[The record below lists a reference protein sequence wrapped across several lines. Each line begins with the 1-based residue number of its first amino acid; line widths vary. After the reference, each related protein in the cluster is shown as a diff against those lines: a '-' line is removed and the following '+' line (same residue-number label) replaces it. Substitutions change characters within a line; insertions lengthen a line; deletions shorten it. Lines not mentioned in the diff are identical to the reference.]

1 MTSDPE
7 PEKPQAE
14 EPPLGGPLASTPP
27 RVLPGPVGRG
37 LRHLEHALLIGALL
51 GAAFLP
57 LADTLGRPF
66 GFAVPAGAEY
76 LKQLVLW
83 LAFLGGLVATRERRH
98 LSLSTVE
105 LFPEKIRRVGR
116 LLAAAVAAATV
127 AILTYA
133 SVVLVLAN
141 REEGR
146 VLMGGMPVW
155 ILELVMPVSLGL
167 MALRFAWGASA
178 RWPGRLIAFSA
189 IPAAFA
195 LGLIPDAVAGLAL
208 PMAVFFLAA
217 LVLGT
222 PVFVAMAAFAL
233 FFFFRDGLP
242 VAAVSAEVYRLISSP
257 TLPAIPLLT
266 ATGYVLAE
274 SNASLRLLRFF
285 KSLLGWM
292 PGGLAVIVIAV
303 CALFTTFTGGS
314 GITVIAI
321 GGLVYPMLRE
331 DGYPEGFSLGLVT
344 GAGSLGLLFPPS
356 LAVILYSVVAGT
368 RDHNV
373 PADSLYIA
381 GLIPGLLMIAMVAA
395 YAVRRGIV
403 LRIPRQSFSVK
414 EVLAATWTAKW
425 ELAIPV
431 FVVTLFMTGKASL
444 VETAAAAF
452 VFAMFVEC
460 FITRDL
466 HVFKTLP
473 VALVKSSVLAGAV
486 LILLSAAMGITSYI
500 VDAQIPGH
508 PRGLGPDPHRVEVG
522 VPPRP
527 QRPAG
532 RGGVPGRHL
541 LGHRGPG
548 SADRAHGRGV
558 RGAPDPPG
566 RHLPGEPGAGLPHA
580 AGGAEPVPGRVA
592 LQQAA
597 HVAVPLRAAVPAH
610 HGPVGPADHV
620 RAGPVAGDPEAAGP
634 GLIRRPTGG
643 WTSCIRT
650 RRCWR

>member
-1 MTSDPE
+1 MTSAPE
-7 PEKPQAE
+7 PEPQADE
-14 EPPLGGPLASTPP
+14 TPPAGPLASGPP
-27 RVLPGPVGRG
+27 RVLPGPVGRA

-105 LFPEKIRRVGR
+105 LFRERVRRFGR

-127 AILTYA
+127 GILTYA

-146 VLMGGMPVW
+146 ELMGGIPVW

-167 MALRFAWGASA
+167 MALRFAWGASE
-178 RWPGRLIAFSA
+178 RWPGRVIAFSA

-195 LGLIPDAVAGLAL
+195 LGLVPEAVAGLAL
-208 PMAVFFLAA
+208 PMAIFFLTA

-368 RDHNV
+368 RDQNV
-373 PADSLYIA
+373 PADSLYLA
-381 GLIPGLLMIAMVAA
+381 GLVPGLLMIAMVAA
-395 YAVRRGIV
+395 YAVRRGMV
-403 LRIPRQSFSVK
+403 LRIPRQSFSAR
-414 EVLAATWTAKW
+414 EVLGATWTAKW

-452 VFAMFVEC
+452 VFAMIVEC

-466 HVFKTLP
+466 HAFKTLP
-473 VALVKSSVLAGAV
+473 TALIKSSVLAGAV

-500 VDAQIPGH
+500 VDAQIPDTLVRWVQTHIESRWVFLLALNVLLVIVGCLVDIFSAIVVLAPLIVPMATAFGVH
-508 PRGLGPDPHRVEVG
+508 PIHLGVIFLANLELGYLTPPVGLNLFLAASRFNKPLTSLFRYVLPFLLIMALSVLLITYVPDLSLG
-522 VPPRP
+522 ILK
-527 QRPAG
+527 
-532 RGGVPGRHL
+532 L
-541 LGHRGPG
+541 LG
-548 SADRAHGRGV
+548 
-558 RGAPDPPG
+558 
-566 RHLPGEPGAGLPHA
+566 
-580 AGGAEPVPGRVA
+580 RV
-592 LQQAA
+592 
-597 HVAVPLRAAVPAH
+597 
-610 HGPVGPADHV
+610 
-620 RAGPVAGDPEAAGP
+620 
-634 GLIRRPTGG
+634 
-643 WTSCIRT
+643 
-650 RRCWR
+650 